1 MPDELQ
7 VIVDSLAA
15 RLDRAVDVEDRRFR
29 VLAYS
34 RHEHD
39 MDAVRVASI
48 LQREA
53 PPDVRRYLDSSG
65 IERSTAP
72 VRVSAPP
79 GLAMTERV
87 CVPIRWQERLL
98 GYLWLIDG
106 DGTLSDEDLRVA
118 SAAAEA
124 AGVVLYRELSLG
136 QLSRRQERRL
146 LEQLLVGGE
155 GERAEACAQLR
166 ERDVL
171 VEPAQVAAVVV
182 RLSAPSQEAL
192 PQTVRV
198 ALASALERLR
208 RDTMPRHA
216 AWVLR
221 PDHGVLLATL
231 PRGAEPSEPLRALAG
246 RLAAHLDAALAPT
259 PGWRADIGVGDPVDA
274 LPDAHASHRQALSA
288 ARIAAEQAA
297 GHERI
302 ALWSELGAYQ
312 LLSAVPAARIARLED
327 LPPGLVAL
335 LESPGGHG
343 LAATLEAYLDNGG
356 DIKATATELHLHRSS
371 HYYRLHK
378 AETLTGTDLR
388 SGRDRLL
395 LHVALKLA
403 RLGGHYPQP
412 GAAQELRE
420 AS

>member
-1 MPDELQ
+1 VPDELQ

-15 RLDRAVDVEDRRFR
+15 RLQRAVDVEDRRFR

-34 RHEHD
+34 RHEHE

-53 PPDVRRYLDSSG
+53 PPDVRRYLDSTELARTTSPL
-65 IERSTAP
+65 RVRAP
-72 VRVSAPP
+72 A

-87 CVPIRWQERLL
+87 CIPIHWQERPL

-106 DGTLSDEDLRVA
+106 DGTLTDEDLVIA

-124 AGVVLYRELSLG
+124 AGVVLYREQSLG

-146 LEQLLVGGE
+146 LEQLLGADGHQ
-155 GERAEACAQLR
+155 RAEACARLR
-166 ERDVL
+166 EREVL
-171 VEPAQVAAVVV
+171 VEPAHVAAIAV
-182 RLSAPSQEAL
+182 RLSDPAGAAL
-192 PQTVRV
+192 PQAIRV

-216 AWVLR
+216 AWVLQ

-231 PRGAEPSEPLRALAG
+231 PRGADPAEPLRALAV
-246 RLAAHLDAALAPT
+246 RLAAHVESMLAAA
-259 PGWRADIGVGDPVDA
+259 PGWQAHIGVGDPVDA
-274 LPDAHASHRQALSA
+274 LADAHASHAQALAA
-288 ARIAAEQAA
+288 ARVAFEVGQ
-297 GHERI
+297 EDDRI
-302 ALWSELGAYQ
+302 ALWRELGAYQ
-312 LLSAVPAARIARLED
+312 LLSAVPAARIACLED

-335 LESPGGHG
+335 LRAPGGHG

-356 DIKATATELHLHRSS
+356 DIKTTATELHLHRSS
-371 HYYRLHK
+371 LYYRLHK
-378 AETLTGTDLR
+378 AETLTGTDLH
-388 SGRDRLL
+388 SGMDRLL
-395 LHVALKLA
+395 LHLALKLA
-403 RLGGHYPQP
+403 RLAGHYPEP
-412 GAAQELRE
+412 AAHGLRE